1 MGTRVSLQQVTD
13 RIGDGLHGTPKY
25 SETGDI
31 PFINGNNLK
40 SGRIAVDGKTKYVC
54 EDEYEKHAKSL
65 NERTVLL
72 SINGTIGN
80 VAQYRGEKIVLGK
93 SACYLKCNEEV
104 DPRFLVY
111 LLKDRVFQ
119 GHIRQTATGTTIKNV
134 SLALVREYEFDLPNM
149 SDQKAIAHILGTLD
163 DKIELNQKMNQTL
176 EEIAKAIFKSWFVD
190 FDPVRAKA
198 EGRPTGLPPEISDLF
213 PGELVDSEIGEIPKG
228 WIIEE
233 GRHLYSHQKGLSY
246 KGQFLSDEDDDLPML
261 NLGSF
266 AGNGKYRRKKLKFYC
281 GEFKDRHQIYKGDLL
296 VANTDLT
303 QDRLIIGSPILVPDT
318 PNESDFYLHT
328 HHTTKIT
335 PIEESGLTTTFIYF
349 TFLQDSFRQ
358 RVSGFATGTTVL
370 ALPKDTFDALQVVI
384 PSAPVRS
391 RFEEVAI
398 PILSRCSLLAK
409 EIEVLAELRD
419 TLLPKLISGELRIPH
434 HLFSFLRP
442 LRRSQHSLPLL
453 ALHGTGGTPQSS

>member
-213 PGELVDSEIGEIPKG
+213 PDELVDSEIGEIPKG
-228 WIIEE
+228 WEIKRVEEICEKIAMGPFGSNIKVSTFVDDGIPIISGHHLHNFLLREGDHKFITEE
-233 GRHLYSHQKGLSY
+233 HAERLKNSLVRSGDVIFTHAGTVGQVSLIPTDSDYETYVISQRQFYARPLRPEHSAYLNFFFHSPVGQHKLLS
-246 KGQFLSDEDDDLPML
+246 
-261 NLGSF
+261 N
-266 AGNGKYRRKKLKFYC
+266 
-281 GEFKDRHQIYKGDLL
+281 
-296 VANTDLT
+296 
-303 QDRLIIGSPILVPDT
+303 
-318 PNESDFYLHT
+318 
-328 HHTTKIT
+328 
-335 PIEESGLTTTFIYF
+335 
-349 TFLQDSFRQ
+349 
-358 RVSGFATGTTVL
+358 VSGSGVPSIARPSSHLKAIELTLADEHLVRKFDQLVGPMIERMVL
-370 ALPKDTFDALQVVI
+370 V
-384 PSAPVRS
+384 S
-391 RFEEVAI
+391 R
-398 PILSRCSLLAK
+398 
-409 EIEVLAELRD
+409 EIETLAELRD
-419 TLLPKLISGELRIPH
+419 TLLPKLISGELRIPDAEK
-434 HLFSFLRP
+434 FLKE
-442 LRRSQHSLPLL
+442 
-453 ALHGTGGTPQSS
+453 AGI

>member
-1 MGTRVSLQQVTD
+1 MTSPTQLSDICDDVSYGFTASSTDVDTGTRFLRITDIQGGKVDWETVPFCEIDPESKEKNLLRENDIVIARTGNSTGENYLFSSTVSAVFASYLIRFRVDPTAA
-13 RIGDGLHGTPKY
+13 HPKFIWY
-25 SETGDI
+25 QMRSKRWWNFISGAKTGSAQAGA
-31 PFINGNNLK
+31 N
-40 SGRIAVDGKTKYVC
+40 
-54 EDEYEKHAKSL
+54 AK
-65 NERTVLL
+65 
-72 SINGTIGN
+72 
-80 VAQYRGEKIVLGK
+80 VLG
-93 SACYLKCNEEV
+93 SYEV
-104 DPRFLVY
+104 
-111 LLKDRVFQ
+111 
-119 GHIRQTATGTTIKNV
+119 T
-134 SLALVREYEFDLPNM
+134 LPAEA
-149 SDQKAIAHILGTLD
+149 DQKAIAHVLGTLD
-163 DKIELNQKMNQTL
+163 DKIELNRKMNQTL

-198 EGRPTGLPPEISDLF
+198 EGSPTGLPPEISDLF
-213 PGELVDSEIGEIPKG
+213 PDELMDSEIGEIPKG

-246 KGQFLSDEDDDLPML
+246 KGKFLSDEDDDLPML

-266 AGNGKYRRKKLKFYC
+266 AGNGKYRREKLKFYC
-281 GEFKDRHQIYKGDLL
+281 GEFKDRHQIYEGDLL

-370 ALPKDTFDALQVVI
+370 ALPKDTFDLLQVVI

-398 PILSRCSLLAK
+398 PILNRCSLLAK

-419 TLLPKLISGELRIPH
+419 TLLPKLISGELRIPDAEQ
-434 HLFSFLRP
+434 FLEE
-442 LRRSQHSLPLL
+442 
-453 ALHGTGGTPQSS
+453 AGI